1 MDALIIESATRL
13 PAVSLVAETGKLF
26 FSGRS
31 LPEDGRGFY
40 IPIVQWMKEYALA
53 PAAETE
59 CSFQME
65 YFNSSSRKCF
75 TDIFK
80 ILSSMSEKG
89 HAVKIIWHFEEPDDE
104 MRDMGEWYKNIFKLD
119 FEFRLY

>member
-1 MDALIIESATRL
+1 MDPLIIESATRL
-13 PAVSLVAETGKLF
+13 PAVSLDAETGKF
-26 FSGRS
+26 FLSGRS

-40 IPIVQWMKEYALA
+40 ISILQWVKEYALA

-59 CSFQME
+59 CSFRME

-80 ILSSMSEKG
+80 ILSSMHQKG
-89 HAVKIIWHFEEPDDE
+89 YAVKIIWYFEEPDDE
-104 MRDMGEWYKNIFKLD
+104 MRDMGQWYQNIFKLD
-119 FEFRLY
+119 FQFCSY